1 VTPLAKEALFDL
13 VDELLVAAGRGGLT
27 ADGPQRKIIEILPD
41 DQVLQILAGP
51 GAGKTEMLV
60 WRILYELFV
69 CGTDSSRVMVTTFTN
84 KAATELSVRLV
95 ERADA
100 LLALAR
106 DRGLDVADPHVHDV
120 RVGTLHSLCD
130 TLLAEFDEGY
140 MAAATEVIDEIETR
154 VRLARNMRWVFR
166 SATYPDLLGTVLRCE
181 PLVALFRAPW
191 KDSSWP
197 TRVVDQVT
205 YLMSLLAQQTETWTP
220 RCGMTGQLNGVE
232 VRFAVAGLTEW
243 LAAFQRKWQQYLDS
257 QQVLDFAT
265 IQKRFL
271 ERQSSIVS
279 ELDHIFVDEF
289 QDTNPIQFE
298 IHTNWVRAAG
308 VRLTVVGDDDQGLY
322 RFRGS
327 DIQCFIGL
335 EAACLDAGAR
345 YRLERLEK
353 NWRSTGNI
361 VKFSQEFKGNTVLR
375 PPISMKKRI
384 SPGTPEKGE
393 PVRLLQ
399 GAWLDICRVVADEVA
414 ALGAGRVPDDAQ
426 PAAPTVALLM
436 FSTSERSSRRADSPA
451 TQMRAALE
459 SLGLRVDN
467 PRNKMAAAK
476 GSPVYELLALISY
489 LIDPVT
495 KAPAGVN
502 GHPVEVWASC
512 SRSDY
517 ARWATSARPGF
528 NVADDHASIQKGFR
542 KQDGT
547 IGTGGSYSG
556 PLLAYVDE
564 IRDRLLDET
573 RRYEGTG
580 KNPPRLTLSGFVAR
594 LLSFPQYRRVGFT
607 PSLFREALFTA
618 LLESNIA
625 PSRRTTKS
633 LDEPLMPTV
642 DNDGLIVWGA
652 QFWTLLNTFGTIVNN
667 IPMDDPEVEAFSDNA
682 VAMLTFHQAKGL
694 EFDHVY
700 VALTGRDPSPNA
712 VLQTLLFSGDI
723 PEYTVEQG
731 VVVSKDQV
739 VVDLAEADRAREVYV
754 ALTRA
759 KKALTILDA
768 SDDDRTFMNLHEAIE
783 VVFADIDS
791 STHPTNPHISVR
803 SFAQ

>member
-1 VTPLAKEALFDL
+1 MPWPGPHSRSRRSRTATRVRSQAAATSPQPPPPQADRGPLSELIANSDPRHIRIKEGTVTPLAKEALFDL
-13 VDELLVAAGRGGLT
+13 VDELLVAADRGGLT

-51 GAGKTEMLV
+51 GAGKSEMLV
-60 WRILYELFV
+60 SRILYELFV

-130 TLLAEFDEGY
+130 TLLA
-140 MAAATEVIDEIETR
+140 
-154 VRLARNMRWVFR
+154 
-166 SATYPDLLGTVLRCE
+166 
-181 PLVALFRAPW
+181 LFRAPW

-243 LAAFQRKWQQYLDS
+243 LAALQRKWQQYLDS

-327 DIQCFIGL
+327 DIRCFIGL

-361 VKFSQEFKGNTVLR
+361 VKFSQEFKGKTVLR

-451 TQMRAALE
+451 T
-459 SLGLRVDN
+459 
-467 PRNKMAAAK
+467 
-476 GSPVYELLALISY
+476 
-489 LIDPVT
+489 
-495 KAPAGVN
+495 
-502 GHPVEVWASC
+502 
-512 SRSDY
+512 
-517 ARWATSARPGF
+517 
-528 NVADDHASIQKGFR
+528 
-542 KQDGT
+542 
-547 IGTGGSYSG
+547 
-556 PLLAYVDE
+556 
-564 IRDRLLDET
+564 
-573 RRYEGTG
+573 
-580 KNPPRLTLSGFVAR
+580 
-594 LLSFPQYRRVGFT
+594 
-607 PSLFREALFTA
+607 
-618 LLESNIA
+618 
-625 PSRRTTKS
+625 
-633 LDEPLMPTV
+633 
-642 DNDGLIVWGA
+642 
-652 QFWTLLNTFGTIVNN
+652 
-667 IPMDDPEVEAFSDNA
+667 
-682 VAMLTFHQAKGL
+682 
-694 EFDHVY
+694 
-700 VALTGRDPSPNA
+700 
-712 VLQTLLFSGDI
+712 
-723 PEYTVEQG
+723 
-731 VVVSKDQV
+731 
-739 VVDLAEADRAREVYV
+739 
-754 ALTRA
+754 
-759 KKALTILDA
+759 
-768 SDDDRTFMNLHEAIE
+768 
-783 VVFADIDS
+783 
-791 STHPTNPHISVR
+791 
-803 SFAQ
+803 